1 LLIDGP
7 MHAADRSAAAAT
19 SVPQGVQPIHEIPE
33 GVACVRD
40 QVAYNAPIDGRYQA
54 FLAAIYHDDEVA
66 RQLVTANQL
75 IGGSNGEVGIYVP
88 PGMQIVIPAMCYSK
102 EGASAVS
109 LQAGGTPSSGGSD
122 TADTVTGWLVFAAI
136 LFIGALLVKWL
147 R

>member
-1 LLIDGP
+1 MDGP
-7 MHAADRSAAAAT
+7 MHAADRYAAADT
-19 SVPQGVQPIHEIPE
+19 SVPPQGVQPIHEVPA

-54 FLAAIYHDDEVA
+54 FLAAIYHNDQVA
-66 RQLVTANQL
+66 QELVVANQL
-75 IGGSNGEVGIYVP
+75 IGGTNGEVGIYVP
-88 PGMQIVIPAMCYSK
+88 PGLQIVIPAMCYSK

-109 LQAGGTPSSGGSD
+109 LQAGGEPSSGGSD

-136 LFIGALLVKWL
+136 LFIGALLIKWL